1 MSSEE
6 KKAFRIMLVL
16 GTLILF
22 LGICIG
28 MLIQRNYVKLM
39 QKEETS
45 FADKQATPEI
55 KGNIQMMPEN
65 NPRILRDKKGN
76 VLNFPM

>member
-6 KKAFRIMLVL
+6 KKVFKTVIFL
-16 GTLILF
+16 GVLILS

-28 MLIQRNYVKLM
+28 ILIQRNYVKLM
-39 QKEETS
+39 QKEGKS
-45 FADKQATPEI
+45 FADKQITPEI
-55 KGNIQMMPEN
+55 KGNIRMMPEN
-65 NPRILRDKKGN
+65 NPKILRDKKGN